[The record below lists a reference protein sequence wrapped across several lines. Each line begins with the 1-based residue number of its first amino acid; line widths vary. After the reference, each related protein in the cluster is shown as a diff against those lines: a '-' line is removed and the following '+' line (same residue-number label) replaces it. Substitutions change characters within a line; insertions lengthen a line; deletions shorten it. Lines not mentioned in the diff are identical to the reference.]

1 MKGLIIQLAGREPSQ
16 DRRGEGVKEKKKKK
30 SKNLVVLL
38 RPGPSSP
45 MLCSSC
51 KRTSQNKSRMPR
63 AILLS
68 AHTPAPPI
76 HTNLCGIS
84 LLTSSLL
91 CARSVR
97 CLFSSGHPQCLVT
110 REARGRVWPCR
121 LAERSSTFLRLLIEL
136 SHVDWNTNNP
146 FVNSHVWLKSRMD
159 TADGSGIFERGGGP
173 SVLRY
178 MRCARKNYL
187 STACTR
193 ATAGQRH
200 TSDLPDDDVWEQNS
214 NRRWCTKQ
222 SAAVKTSVNT

>member
-173 SVLRY
+173 LCSDI
-178 MRCARKNYL
+178 CAVPEKITCLQRVREPPRVNGTLQTCLMMTPESK
-187 STACTR
+187 TATGDDAQSR
-193 ATAGQRH
+193 AQR
-200 TSDLPDDDVWEQNS
+200 
-214 NRRWCTKQ
+214 
-222 SAAVKTSVNT
+222 